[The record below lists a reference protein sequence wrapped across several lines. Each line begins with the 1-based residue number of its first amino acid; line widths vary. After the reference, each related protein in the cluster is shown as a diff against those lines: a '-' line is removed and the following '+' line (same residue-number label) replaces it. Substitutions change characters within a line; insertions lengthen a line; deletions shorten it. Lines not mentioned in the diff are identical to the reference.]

1 MSETVTLGVFILI
14 PFLVLTIILV
24 INERNRREDQRE
36 FKALMERIDEST
48 ERIAEHSRHIANLV
62 VQNGNALARV
72 ETVTQQILTR
82 LADEQ
87 RLH

>member
-1 MSETVTLGVFILI
+1 MSDTVTLGVFILI
-14 PFLVLTIILV
+14 AFLVLTTILV
-24 INERNRREDQRE
+24 MNERNRREDQRE
-36 FKALMERIDEST
+36 FKALMERIDGNT
-48 ERIAEHSRHIANLV
+48 ARIADHTRHIANLV

-87 RLH
+87 RMH